1 MRGKMDPEYYE
12 SIVLVTIDR
21 LLKDGRTCGQ
31 LTLVDEARLGN
42 VTIIKAIDRLEAK
55 GRLRVIRGRPGQ
67 RYQYEI
73 LDPPTGLD
81 FVTTTI
87 HLERKSDDE

>member
-1 MRGKMDPEYYE
+1 MDPEYYE

-21 LLKDGRTCGQ
+21 LQKEGKPQGQ
-31 LTLVDEARLGN
+31 MQLVREARLGN
-42 VTIIKAIDRLEAK
+42 VTIIKAIGRLEKK
-55 GRLRVIRGRPGQ
+55 GRLRVIRGRPGT
-67 RYQYEI
+67 RHQYEI

-87 HLERKSDDE
+87 HLERKSEDDE